1 MASSR
6 NSSSVIVPARNRATN
21 AWSSRLLGFTMSVPL
36 RQEVKAQE
44 LQRRF
49 NEGRYWQRTLDN
61 EFILVRLENTEV
73 QLPPPPQRTWQTHP
87 VGTRHQMW
95 EYRDPKT
102 NAKIALVS

>member
-1 MASSR
+1 M
-6 NSSSVIVPARNRATN
+6 
-21 AWSSRLLGFTMSVPL
+21 
-36 RQEVKAQE
+36 E

-73 QLPPPPQRTWQTHP
+73 QLPPPVQRTWKTHP
-87 VGTRHQMW
+87 PGTRHQMW

-102 NAKIALVS
+102 NAKIALVSVFIRPDGMIGGAGKPDPKWLFEGGTVYFTREKAV